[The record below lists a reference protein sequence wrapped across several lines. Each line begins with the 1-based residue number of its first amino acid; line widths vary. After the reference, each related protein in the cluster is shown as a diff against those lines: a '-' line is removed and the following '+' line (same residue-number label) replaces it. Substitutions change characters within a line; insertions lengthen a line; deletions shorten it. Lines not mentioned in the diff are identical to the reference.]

1 VNPGVSDSL
10 TSELQAGNF
19 ANVIARLQK
28 IAPTL
33 NQQGRG
39 EASEVIRNLQSGQIN
54 LQANKTRAETEAT
67 IKAGGGEVPK
77 FFLQGLSQEAVD
89 AITGTNKIPEQK
101 PPVNNSVSVTV
112 QGDASKE
119 TAQAVAKATLDA
131 LEYKVNVLIDK
142 TGTVIPPKAVA

>member
-1 VNPGVSDSL
+1 MQ
-10 TSELQAGNF
+10 E
-19 ANVIARLQK
+19 

-33 NQQGRG
+33 NQQGRS
-39 EASEVIRNLQSGQIN
+39 EASSVIASLQSGQIQ
-54 LQANKTRAETEAT
+54 LQANKTRAETEAK
-67 IKAGGGEVPK
+67 IKAGGAEIPK
-77 FFLQGLSQEAVD
+77 FFLQGLTPEAAKAIKD
-89 AITGTNKIPEQK
+89 AGQNPNESK

-142 TGTVIPPKAVA
+142 TGAVIPPKAVA